1 MSEEIEGVNGG
12 CSQAIKSLRALGIS
26 EAVSHVL
33 IYSRGDVQT
42 LALTGQVGQ
51 AFPQGTGED
60 EKRILGVVITLPVS
74 VQ

>member
-1 MSEEIEGVNGG
+1 MVRNVRGNRGSKRWLLTSYQI
-12 CSQAIKSLRALGIS
+12 